1 MRQVIGQ
8 ILPFAVGAAISPFPI
23 IAMVLML
30 VTPRARANGAS
41 FLVGWILGL
50 AAIGVIVL
58 TVASGVDASSSDA
71 SDSVNWTKFGLG
83 VLLVVVALR
92 QWRKRPVG
100 DEQPVMPKWM
110 GSVESFTPVKAFGA
124 GIVLSAVNPKNLL
137 LSVGAATIIAQ
148 SGLPGNDQAIAYAV
162 FALIATIGVMV
173 PFVIYFAL
181 GDRAPAK
188 LAELKT
194 WMAFHNAAIMAVI
207 CLVIGMKLIGDA
219 IGGF

>member
-30 VTPRARANGAS
+30 VTARARANGAS
-41 FLVGWILGL
+41 FLVGWIIGL
-50 AAIGVIVL
+50 TAIGVIVL

-92 QWRKRPVG
+92 QWRKRPAG
-100 DEQPVMPKWM
+100 DDQPEMPKWM
-110 GSVESFTPVKAFGA
+110 DSVESFTPVKALGA

-148 SGLPGNDQAIAYAV
+148 SGLPGGDQAIAYAT
-162 FALIATIGVMV
+162 FALIATIGVAV

-181 GDRAPAK
+181 GDRAPTT
-188 LAELKT
+188 LASLKT

-207 CLVIGMKLIGDA
+207 CLLIGVKLIGDA